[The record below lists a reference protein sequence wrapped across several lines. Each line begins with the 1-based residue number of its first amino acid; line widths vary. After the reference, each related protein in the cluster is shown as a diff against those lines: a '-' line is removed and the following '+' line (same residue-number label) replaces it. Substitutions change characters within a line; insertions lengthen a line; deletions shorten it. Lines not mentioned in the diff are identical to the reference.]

1 MGPGW
6 SHRCDIRHLHKN
18 PCLQCNLKQTI
29 GAFDNQQLLPGF
41 LDLRGGDLHT
51 QEELL
56 SLQRLKESVVT
67 PALSQRPVITLASFL
82 PVGSQPLS
90 IWHVIV
96 VSGRLVYD
104 LAEPFFVGAAGRQRG
119 SGALHRCQGYCY
131 TALAR

>member
-6 SHRCDIRHLHKN
+6 SHSFDIRHSLKI
-18 PCLQCNLKQTI
+18 PFLQCNLKQTI

-82 PVGSQPLS
+82 PVGHS
-90 IWHVIV
+90 ICLP
-96 VSGRLVYD
+96 SRSCFRL
-104 LAEPFFVGAAGRQRG
+104 LFV
-119 SGALHRCQGYCY
+119 
-131 TALAR
+131 

>member
-6 SHRCDIRHLHKN
+6 SHGCDIKHSHKN
-18 PCLQCNLKQTI
+18 LCLQCNLKQTI

-82 PVGSQPLS
+82 PVGYSPCRYGLS
-90 IWHVIV
+90 
-96 VSGRLVYD
+96 
-104 LAEPFFVGAAGRQRG
+104 
-119 SGALHRCQGYCY
+119 
-131 TALAR
+131 

>member
-1 MGPGW
+1 MTSGTH
-6 SHRCDIRHLHKN
+6 SKT

-82 PVGSQPLS
+82 PVGLS
-90 IWHVIV
+90 SCRSAPVVFARMIV
-96 VSGRLVYD
+96 
-104 LAEPFFVGAAGRQRG
+104 AEPDGAAGRQGG
-119 SGALHRCQGYCY
+119 SGALHRCQSDCY